1 MEILNNMKKF
11 TEFLN
16 EGSSLMKDK
25 KVMEFVNKVVK
36 EHIKPSPRY
45 VVKKIEKSWK
55 KKNGLGVTFELH
67 YNFKSYSVVDS
78 YKIETFD
85 VDGDIKDVSV
95 RLLDT
100 KKINKPSDDDWE
112 N

>member
-1 MEILNNMKKF
+1 MKSF
-11 TEFLN
+11 TEFLI

-36 EHIKPSPRY
+36 ERIKPSSRY
-45 VVKKIEKSWK
+45 VIKKIEKCWK
-55 KKNGLGVTFELH
+55 KKNGIGVTFELH
-67 YNFKSYSVVDS
+67 YNLKSYSIVQS

-85 VDGDIKDVSV
+85 IDGNIEDVIVS
-95 RLLDT
+95 LLDK